1 MKVILKCVNI
11 KLWDILGCFHYILNA
26 PRKSADLRNKFM
38 INFTT
43 VWDRAGIKH
52 VTPGSAVRRE
62 SVFKNVTD
70 CAFL

>member
-1 MKVILKCVNI
+1 
-11 KLWDILGCFHYILNA
+11 
-26 PRKSADLRNKFM
+26 M

-62 SVFKNVTD
+62 SVVKNVTD
-70 CAFL
+70 CDFCDMMMEKWNLIQQNYILFID